1 MKQIAI
7 ISGKGGTGKTVL
19 TGAFA
24 AMVKNK
30 VTVDCDVDAADLHL
44 LLAPKIRESHQF
56 HAGLIAHIDSEKCI
70 RCGKC
75 LEVCRFDAIEDIY
88 TVDPISCEGCAF
100 CNLVCPADAIEMRQN
115 ISGEWFISDTRFGPM
130 VHARL
135 GVAQENSGKLVSM
148 VRDKAREVAE
158 EQDLEWVL
166 IDGAPGIGCPV
177 IASLSGVDCAL
188 VVTEP
193 TLSGLHDAERVMAVA
208 RHFNIP
214 VRVVVNKY
222 DLNVNMTER
231 IEHYCTDNDIPVVGK
246 LKFDE
251 SVVRSMIEGKTMVE
265 YSNGEI
271 KAAVAEIWDS
281 IRGEL

>member
-24 AMVKNK
+24 ALVKNK

-56 HAGLIAHIDSEKCI
+56 RAGFTAHIDSEKCI

-75 LEVCRFDAIEDIY
+75 LEVCRFDAIDDVY

-281 IRGEL
+281 IRSEL